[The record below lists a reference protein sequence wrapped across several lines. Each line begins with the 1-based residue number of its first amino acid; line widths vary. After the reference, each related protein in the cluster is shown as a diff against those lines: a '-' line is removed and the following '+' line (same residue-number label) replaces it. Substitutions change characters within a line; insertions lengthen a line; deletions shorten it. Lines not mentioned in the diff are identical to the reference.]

1 MLRILGTTA
10 EGLSWEEARS
20 RLVQYGPNRLPVTK
34 GPSALALLLEQVT
47 SPLIYALV
55 ASAAVAFAFGE
66 VDDGV
71 VVLAVVILNSLIG
84 FGQEYRAGRA
94 IAALSDLVAEPARV
108 RRDGEWVELPAE
120 ELVPSDVV
128 AVAEG
133 ERITADVR
141 LLETQLAR
149 KRGQSPTTRRAEQYS
164 GTPARPG
171 RGSRGVSGGGST
183 SPPCRWQISTKTH

>member
-1 MLRILGTTA
+1 MERAENTRASGLDQARPWHARPEADVLSALDTTA
-10 EGLSWEEARS
+10 EGLSTEEARS
-20 RLVQYGPNRLPVTK
+20 RLVRYGRNQLPVTK
-34 GPSALALLLEQVT
+34 GPSALALLADQVT

-71 VVLAVVILNSLIG
+71 VVLAVVVLNTLIG
-84 FGQEYRAGRA
+84 FAQEYRAGRA

-108 RRDGEWVELPAE
+108 RRDGDWVELPAE
-120 ELVPSDVV
+120 QVVPGDVV

-141 LLETQLAR
+141 LL
-149 KRGQSPTTRRAEQYS
+149 
-164 GTPARPG
+164 
-171 RGSRGVSGGGST
+171 
-183 SPPCRWQISTKTH
+183 